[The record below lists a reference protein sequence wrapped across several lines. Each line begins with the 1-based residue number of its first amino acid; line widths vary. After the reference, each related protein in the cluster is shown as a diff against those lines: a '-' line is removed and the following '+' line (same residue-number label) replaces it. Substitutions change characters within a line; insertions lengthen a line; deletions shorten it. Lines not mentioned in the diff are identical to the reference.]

1 LPNIDTIIFN
11 KAKQRGLP
19 EAVAKNVVA
28 QARYESND
36 YKSNVFKQNNNLF
49 GYKFVGQANATKG
62 TVAPKS
68 EWVNPSIPQYYAK
81 YANVGD
87 SANEVINWLYRREN
101 EGKFKVSDLTTAEKY
116 AEALKKGNYYG
127 QSSYEYAMGLLA
139 KYKNIVITAA
149 SGLGLLL
156 IAATGFYLWNK

>member
-1 LPNIDTIIFN
+1 MPNIDTIIFN
-11 KAKQRGLP
+11 KGKQRGLP
-19 EAVAKNVVA
+19 ESVAKNLVA

-36 YKSNVFKQNNNLF
+36 YKSDVFKQNNNLF
-49 GYKFVGQANATKG
+49 GYKFVGQPNATAG
-62 TVAPKS
+62 TLAPRR
-68 EWVNPSIPQYYAK
+68 EWTNPSRPQYYAK

-116 AEALKKGNYYG
+116 ADALKKGNYYG

-139 KYKNIVITAA
+139 KYKNIVLTAA
-149 SGLGLLL
+149 SGLGLF
-156 IAATGFYLWNK
+156 IIVATGYYIITK